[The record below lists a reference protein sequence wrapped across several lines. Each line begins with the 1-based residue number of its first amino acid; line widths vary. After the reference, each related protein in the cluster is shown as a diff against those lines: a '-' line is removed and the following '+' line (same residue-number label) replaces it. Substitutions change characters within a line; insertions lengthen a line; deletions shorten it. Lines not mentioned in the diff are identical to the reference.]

1 MKMVLNMFMQDQN
14 FQTELDEL
22 KRRGLFRQMRMV
34 SSAAGRM
41 VKIQG
46 REKIVFCSNNYL
58 GLANHQQIIQTVK
71 TGLDRWGFGVGA
83 SRLLS
88 GNTEI
93 HERVQGRLAQ
103 LFRKEAALIFPSGY
117 QANLSVLSTLTGQ
130 GDLIVMDK
138 LVHASL
144 IDGARASG
152 AMVRTYPHKQTDKL
166 QRLLAGGKFD
176 KAIIVTDSLFSM
188 DGDFADLKELVE
200 IKKKYNALLLVDE
213 AHAFGCVGPDGLGW
227 AAETGVLDEVDI
239 YIVTFSKALGGAGGA
254 VVCSQTAADYLIN
267 RARGFI
273 YSTAIP
279 VVSCLAAEAAL
290 DVVAAETERRER
302 LWENAKYLRRRFR
315 EMNLNLGAT
324 ESYIIPI
331 ILGSAEKTMAV
342 AQQLFNQGFLVP
354 AIRTPTVPADS
365 SRLRISVM
373 SDHTKEDLK
382 NLCGALYTLT

>member
-1 MKMVLNMFMQDQN
+1 MFMQDQS
-14 FQTELDEL
+14 FQTELDAL
-22 KRRGLFRQMRMV
+22 RRQGLFRQMRTV
-34 SSAAGRM
+34 STAAGRM
-41 VKIQG
+41 VSVQG

-58 GLANHQQIIQTVK
+58 GLANHPQIIQAVK
-71 TGLDRWGFGVGA
+71 AGLDRWGFGAGA

-103 LFRKEAALIFPSGY
+103 LFHKEAALIFPSGY
-117 QANLSVLSTLTGQ
+117 QANLSVLSTLAGE

-152 AMVRTYPHKQTDKL
+152 AAVRTYPHKQTDKL
-166 QRLLAGGKFD
+166 KRLLEGGKFD
-176 KAIIVTDSLFSM
+176 RAIIVTDSLFSM

-239 YIVTFSKALGGAGGA
+239 YIVTFSKALGDAGGA
-254 VVCSQTAADYLIN
+254 VVCSQTAAEYLIN

-302 LWENAKYLRRRFR
+302 LWENAQYLRHRFR
-315 EMNLNLGAT
+315 EMDLNLGAT
-324 ESYIIPI
+324 QSYIIPI
-331 ILGSAEKTMAV
+331 ILGSAEKAV
-342 AQQLFNQGFLVP
+342 AVSQQLFDQGFLVP
-354 AIRTPTVPADS
+354 AIRPPTVPPAS
-365 SRLRISVM
+365 SRLRVSVM
-373 SDHTKEDLK
+373 NEHTYDDMNSLIH
-382 NLCGALYTLT
+382 ALRQIL

>member
-1 MKMVLNMFMQDQN
+1 MQDQRY
-14 FQTELDEL
+14 QTELDDL
-22 KRRGLFRQMRMV
+22 RRLGLFRQIRTV
-34 SSAAGRM
+34 SSAGGRM
-41 VKIQG
+41 VRIQG

-58 GLANHQQIIQTVK
+58 GLARHRQIIQAVK
-71 TGLDRWGFGVGA
+71 AGLDRWGFGAGA

-88 GNTEI
+88 GTTEI
-93 HERVQGRLAQ
+93 HEQVQGRLAQ
-103 LFRKEAALIFPSGY
+103 LFHKEAALIFPSGY
-117 QANLSVLSTLTGQ
+117 QANLSVLGTLAGA

-152 AMVRTYPHKQTDKL
+152 AAVRTYPHKRTDKL
-166 QRLLAGGKFD
+166 QRLLEGGKFD

-188 DGDFADLKELVE
+188 DGDFADLKELVA

-227 AAETGVLDEVDI
+227 SAETGVLDEVDI

-254 VVCSQTAADYLIN
+254 AVCSRIASDYLIN

-279 VVSCLAAEAAL
+279 VTSCLAAEAAL
-290 DVVAAETERRER
+290 DVIAAESERRDR
-302 LWENAKYLRRRFR
+302 LWENAQYLRHRFR
-315 EMNLNLGAT
+315 EIKLNIGAT

-331 ILGSAEKTMAV
+331 LLGSAETTV
-342 AQQLFNQGFLVP
+342 TISQQLFDRGFLVP
-354 AIRTPTVPADS
+354 AIRPPTVPAAS
-365 SRLRISVM
+365 SRLRISVT
-373 SDHTKEDLK
+373 SEHTKEDLE
-382 NLCGALYTLT
+382 NLCGALERLSEFPD